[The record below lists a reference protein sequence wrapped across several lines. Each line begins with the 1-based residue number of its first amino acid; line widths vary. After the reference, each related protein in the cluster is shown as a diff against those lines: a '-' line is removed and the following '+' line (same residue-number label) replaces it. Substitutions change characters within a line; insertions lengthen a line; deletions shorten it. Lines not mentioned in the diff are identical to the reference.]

1 MPADG
6 HDRLDKLML
15 RLCPDRIEGLA
26 LQARHQLRLIL
37 VFGLVGLLLAIGFCL
52 LFCLVLGCP
61 LGGLGI
67 LLAGLLVA
75 AAPLLFCWTGSIA
88 ACGHL
93 LAGVLVAVSGFVALI
108 RGDFAVSGL
117 AFLLPVPLLA
127 IFLVGRRAALVWSL
141 VSALAI
147 AGLALRA
154 WLGWAEWR
162 LYAVTPELEL
172 FQDVFG
178 LLGGLVLMVALARA
192 QAASRQAVE
201 RERQRVQQRLERAQR
216 LESLGQMA
224 GSVAHDFNNLL
235 TVIRGNLELIQPELR
250 PDHPLAA
257 DLAEIRQAAERAT
270 GLTEQLLLFSRREL
284 VPPEPVA
291 LGELIEELAPM
302 LRRSLPD
309 DIELKLAIAGDLPP
323 TLADSG
329 QLEQVL
335 LNLIIN
341 ARDAMAEGGR
351 IELRVG
357 RQRVAEAVEQRPAEL
372 PRGIAAGRYNRIDVI
387 DQGCGMPPEVA
398 EQAFEPF
405 FTTKPRGSGSGLGL
419 ATADG
424 MVRRYGGSA
433 HLVSA
438 PDAGTRVTLLLPQA
452 ERDAAAPSGE
462 AQTGDPGR
470 PVPAAARR
478 VLLAED
484 DGAVRRTVSQMLRQA
499 GYTVLVAA
507 DGEQA
512 ERIAGRSQVPIDL
525 LLTDVVMP
533 RLSGPR
539 LAERVRLLQPGLPV
553 LFVSGYTDGEMER
566 SGLAGGPLHL
576 LRKPFTIAEL
586 LAAVER
592 ALAGEPDRH
601 HPPAVA

>member
-1 MPADG
+1 MLADG
-6 HDRLDKLML
+6 HDRLDEILL
-15 RLCPDRIEGLA
+15 RLCPDRVQGRDLRI
-26 LQARHQLRLIL
+26 RHQLRLIL

-52 LFCLVLGCP
+52 LFWLVLGCP

-75 AAPLLFCWTGSIA
+75 AAPLLFCWSGSIA

-93 LAGVLVAVSGFVALI
+93 LAGVLVAVSSFVALI
-108 RGDFAVSGL
+108 RGGFAVSGL
-117 AFLLPVPLLA
+117 AFVLPVPLLA
-127 IFLVGRRAALVWSL
+127 TFLAGRRAALVWSL
-141 VSALAI
+141 ISALAI
-147 AGLALRA
+147 AGFGLRA

-162 LYAVTPELEL
+162 LYAVSPALDL
-172 FQDVFG
+172 FQDGFG
-178 LLGGLVLMVALARA
+178 LLAALVLMLALARA

-235 TVIRGNLELIQPELR
+235 TVIRGNLELVQPELQ
-250 PDHPLAA
+250 PGHPLAD
-257 DLAEIRQAAERAT
+257 DLAEIRRAAERAT

-291 LGELIEELAPM
+291 LDELIEQLAPM
-302 LRRSLPD
+302 LRRSLPE
-309 DIELKLAIAGDLPP
+309 DIELKLTSADDLPP
-323 TLADSG
+323 ALADGG

-341 ARDAMAEGGR
+341 ARDAMPEGGR

-357 RQRVAEAVEQRPAEL
+357 RQQVAAAAEQRPDEL
-372 PRGIAAGRYNRIDVI
+372 PDGIAAGHYDRIDVI

-398 EQAFEPF
+398 ERAFEPF
-405 FTTKPRGSGSGLGL
+405 FTTKPRGAGSGLGL
-419 ATADG
+419 ATAYG

-433 HLVSA
+433 YLVSQ
-438 PDAGTRVTLLLPQA
+438 PGAGTRVTLLLPQA
-452 ERDAAAPSGE
+452 EQDAAGAAGQE
-462 AQTGDPGR
+462 
-470 PVPAAARR
+470 PAAAAARPAAAAAQR

-484 DGAVRRTVSQMLRQA
+484 DGAVRRTVSQMLRRA
-499 GYTVLVAA
+499 GYHVLVAA

-512 ERIAGRSQVPIDL
+512 ERIAGRSQQPIDL

-539 LAERVRLLQPGLPV
+539 LAERVRRLQPGLPV
-553 LFVSGYTDGEMER
+553 LFISGYTDGEMER

-576 LRKPFTIAEL
+576 LRKPFTTAEL

-592 ALAGEPDRH
+592 ALAGEPGRRE
-601 HPPAVA
+601 PPAVA